1 MKVNVTNVLDECPPC
16 KDAAVTIDYDIKRNL
31 RGEEVY
37 VNIVMDCEHSG
48 VCAKKGCNA
57 YNAIA
62 SKCAVSPIEVKSLED
77 ALKGAVDAAH
87 ISRPGEEEEAIRA
100 ISFLIPAGLGASDAQ
115 RLAQKI
121 ACYGNVDT
129 WLEARDAK
137 KELGH
142 GEA

>member
-1 MKVNVTNVLDECPPC
+1 MKVNVTNVIDECPPC

-31 RGEEVY
+31 CGEEAY
-37 VNIVMDCEHSG
+37 VSIVMDCEHSG

-62 SKCAVSPIEVKSLED
+62 SRCAVSPIEVASLEAAMKD
-77 ALKGAVDAAH
+77 AVNLAH
-87 ISRPGEEEEAIRA
+87 ISRPGDEEEAIRA
-100 ISFLIPAGLGASDAQ
+100 ISHLIPAGLGVHDAQ
-115 RLAQKI
+115 ILAQKV

-129 WLEARDAK
+129 WLDARDKK
-137 KELGH
+137 KELGN

>member
-48 VCAKKGCNA
+48 VCARKGCNA
-57 YNAIA
+57 YSAIA
-62 SKCAVSPIEVKSLED
+62 SNCAVSPVELMGIED
-77 ALKGAVDAAH
+77 ALKGAVEMAH

-100 ISFLIPAGLGASDAQ
+100 IAYLIPAGLDKNDAE

-121 ACYGNVDT
+121 ACYGNIDA
-129 WLEARDAK
+129 WLEAMGKK
-137 KELGH
+137 KELGY